1 MAYGQRSHMSATAG
15 SRAPSSSVCS
25 LPQSYFL
32 LGWLP
37 PQVGALSGVAS
48 VTWGSFRLTQSLMFV
63 TLKGGML
70 SPKDQF
76 SLPLHGVGILADG
89 LDPRRWER
97 PSCQTEKIQGR
108 LNCKTCHS
116 LALLSFWD
124 KTIYSSFSNLYNF
137 VIASSRKFPI
147 SSSLSYLK
155 RFYFKVV
162 RIFLKATWHHVDL
175 CMCLS
180 TDPSADL
187 APVSLLPAG
196 CLLGWPEFSVLSP
209 QPLCSLLHTWC
220 SPSHVG
226 AHAWSHIWTSWG
238 QTELS
243 F

>member
-1 MAYGQRSHMSATAG
+1 MEFSFT
-15 SRAPSSSVCS
+15 SVCS
-25 LPQSYFL
+25 LPQSYFP

-37 PQVGALSGVAS
+37 PQAGALSVLALE
-48 VTWGSFRLTQSLMFV
+48 TWGSFRPTQSSMFV

-76 SLPLHGVGILADG
+76 WLPLNGVAILADG
-89 LDPRRWER
+89 LGPCTWER
-97 PSCQTEKIQGR
+97 ASSQTEKIQGR

-124 KTIYSSFSNLYNF
+124 KTIYSSFSNLYNL

-147 SSSLSYLK
+147 SSSLSYSK

-162 RIFLKATWHHVDL
+162 RIFWKANWHHAER
-175 CMCLS
+175 CKCLS

-196 CLLGWPEFSVLSP
+196 CLLGWPASLFSPLNLSAP
-209 QPLCSLLHTWC
+209 FCIPGIATLMWVQMPDS
-220 SPSHVG
+220 SS
-226 AHAWSHIWTSWG
+226 
-238 QTELS
+238 EL
-243 F
+243 FGVR